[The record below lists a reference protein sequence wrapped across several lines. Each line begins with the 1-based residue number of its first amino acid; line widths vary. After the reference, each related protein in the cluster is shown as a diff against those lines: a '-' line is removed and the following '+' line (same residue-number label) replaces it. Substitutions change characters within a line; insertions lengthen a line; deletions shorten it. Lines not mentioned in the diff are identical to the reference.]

1 MGIFFLPIATI
12 PCYIAFNI
20 YISCSCIFVRGPFKI
35 LVINILIDKLFSKKM
50 FSKKMLFNKKVFK
63 VLRSSASNCFVFHHK
78 MLSVLQTL

>member
-35 LVINILIDKLFSKKM
+35 HVINILIDKLFSKKM
-50 FSKKMLFNKKVFK
+50 LFSKKVFK